1 MSEIRALREIEGIRI
16 KRVDQAEEHFR
27 LMQKQQREAEQALI
41 NAKQALEDYQRKLPG
56 LIEQLYADC
65 MNRLVS
71 REFLAEKT
79 YEETQLRARVEDY
92 KAKVTEAEK
101 SLEAARRATLEA
113 QRVLNLERVKLD
125 AMRDLIKA
133 ERQKLQV
140 IEARAQAKVLDELA
154 SSKFVRKMRKAA

>member
-1 MSEIRALREIEGIRI
+1 MSEIKALREIEGIRV
-16 KRVDQAEEHFR
+16 KRVDQAEEHLR
-27 LMQKQQREAEQALI
+27 LMQRQERQAQQALI
-41 NAKQALEDYQRKLPG
+41 DAKEALEDYQRKLPG

-65 MNRLVS
+65 MNQLVS

-101 SLEAARRATLEA
+101 ALEAARIAVLDA
-113 QRVLNLERVKLD
+113 QRQLNLERVKLD

>member
-1 MSEIRALREIEGIRI
+1 MSEIKALREIEGIRV

-27 LMQKQQREAEQALI
+27 MMQKQQRQAEQALI
-41 NAKQALEDYQRKLPG
+41 DAKEALEDYQRKLPG

-65 MNRLVS
+65 MNQLVS

-92 KAKVTEAEK
+92 KAKVIEAEK
-101 SLEAARRATLEA
+101 ALEAARIAVQEA
-113 QRVLNLERVKLD
+113 QRQLNLERVKLD

-133 ERQKLQV
+133 ERQKLLV

-154 SSKFVRKMRKAA
+154 SSKFVRKLRKAA

>member
-1 MSEIRALREIEGIRI
+1 MSEIKALREIEGIRV
-16 KRVDQAEEHFR
+16 KRVDQAEEHLRTMQRQER
-27 LMQKQQREAEQALI
+27 LAEQALVD
-41 NAKQALEDYQRKLPG
+41 AHQALEDYKRKLPV
-56 LIEQLYADC
+56 LIEQLFADC
-65 MNRLVS
+65 MNQLVS

-92 KAKVTEAEK
+92 KAKVIESEK
-101 SLEAARRATLEA
+101 ALEAARRATQEA
-113 QRVLNLERVKLD
+113 QQQLNLERVKLD

-140 IEARAQAKVLDELA
+140 IDARAQAKVLDELA